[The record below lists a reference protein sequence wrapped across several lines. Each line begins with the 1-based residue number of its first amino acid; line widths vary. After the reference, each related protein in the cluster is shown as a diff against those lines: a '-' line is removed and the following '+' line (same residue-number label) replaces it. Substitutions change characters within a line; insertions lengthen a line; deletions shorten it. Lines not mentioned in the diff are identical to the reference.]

1 MPGARPSAPDA
12 RPFAYAVG
20 AVVLLGLVL
29 RLVQLGTDSL
39 WVDEINVVSF
49 VRSGH
54 LLTHLRNQRG
64 PFESP
69 LHPVVV
75 WMALR
80 LPIDFE
86 TAARVPAALFGTL
99 EIFGLVMFTRRV
111 TGRREVAILA
121 GLLLAVAPFAVRYS
135 QEVRYYTTFSALH
148 VVTWWLVVR
157 ALQLRTRAAF
167 VWWGVA
173 VGVLL
178 LAHPFAP
185 VVVVA
190 QLGVALAV
198 LRRGRRGPQGTGAEA
213 RDLGVGV
220 LVAAV
225 VAAPWYL
232 WGALRWIPDIVHGHS
247 YALNTDVFPH
257 VRLEPDLYGRIA
269 QWLLGNAGRWTLL
282 SVLLVLLA
290 LAAPLLARGPL
301 RRVAL
306 GVLAYVVLF
315 VALLVPLAWALHTYL
330 AVRRIEFLVP
340 PLVLLAAIGI
350 HAVAVRVAELAAR
363 ASAHRTGAAGCR
375 RRHDDGPG
383 RRAVAGRG
391 PCLLPDAEDAVP
403 GPRRGPA
410 HGPTPRR
417 RRGGADRPA
426 LAPPAHAVSRLARG
440 PSPAP
445 LHRGRPVAATHG
457 GFRSRRVGHRIRSR
471 CPRAHD
477 PSAQRRDRDAGDR
490 GGPHR
495 APRSSRGSCRRAGR
509 GRRRRSTP
517 SSQPSRGF
525 RPCCHRRRRASR
537 AGCSTVGDAR
547 RPGCVH
553 CRDAGGW

>member
-1 MPGARPSAPDA
+1 MPGARPSTPDA

-29 RLVQLGTDSL
+29 RLIQLGTDSL

-69 LHPVVV
+69 LHPVAV
-75 WMALR
+75 WMALH
-80 LPIDFE
+80 LPFDLE
-86 TAARVPAALFGTL
+86 TAARVPAALFGAL
-99 EIFGLVMFTRRV
+99 EVFGLVMFTRRV

-148 VVTWWLVVR
+148 VVTFWLLVR
-157 ALQLRTRAAF
+157 ALQVRERRAY

-173 VGVLL
+173 VGAML

-190 QLGVALAV
+190 QLGVAFV
-198 LRRGRRGPQGTGAEA
+198 VVRRNRRRAGGRGGEA
-213 RDLGVGV
+213 RDVGVGV

-232 WGALRWIPDIVHGHS
+232 WGAVRWIPDIVHGHS
-247 YALNTDVFPH
+247 YALNTDSFPH

-269 QWLLGNAGRWTLL
+269 QWLLGNGGRWSLL
-282 SVLLVLLA
+282 SALLVLLA
-290 LAAPLLARGPL
+290 LAAPVLARDSL
-301 RRVAL
+301 RRIAL

-350 HAVAVRVAELAAR
+350 HAGAGRVAELAAR
-363 ASAHRTGAAGCR
+363 HGWARVRAGGIVVATMVVVVGLSLVAVLLYYPTQKTEYRALAEVLRTVPKQDDVVVGPVDRRWRRPLTEYLGWRGVHRRLRFIAG
-375 RRHDDGPG
+375 GPLPQLTPT
-383 RRAVAGRG
+383 AGRVVWVTG
-391 PCLLPDAEDAVP
+391 SDPGVP
-403 GPRRGPA
+403 GLTTRPLNDIARMQVIAG
-410 HGPTPRR
+410 
-417 RRGGADRPA
+417 DRS
-426 LAPPAHAVSRLARG
+426 APPSILPWFVSSSRPQTQAALDGQLAAVSRIPALL
-440 PSPAP
+440 SPPASSFP
-445 LHRGRPVAATHG
+445 RWLFDGR
-457 GFRSRRVGHRIRSR
+457 
-471 CPRAHD
+471 
-477 PSAQRRDRDAGDR
+477 
-490 GGPHR
+490 
-495 APRSSRGSCRRAGR
+495 
-509 GRRRRSTP
+509 
-517 SSQPSRGF
+517 
-525 RPCCHRRRRASR
+525 
-537 AGCSTVGDAR
+537 
-547 RPGCVH
+547 
-553 CRDAGGW
+553 